1 MSKYN
6 YKDISMYWDAVFD
19 GAPKFTVDTK
29 IPYPGIIDGL
39 KWLGDNAKN
48 VLDFG
53 CGNGKALMV
62 SEKFGVKSGLGI
74 DISARGIETAIG
86 VVEGTKLDGRFSFE
100 CGGLESLD
108 KIEDGAFDGAILFN
122 ILDNLYPE
130 DAKILVESLSRILKK
145 GASVLVKLNPVY
157 EESVFEAD
165 EDFRKIAD
173 NCYEEESGLIFWNMD
188 EAIINDLLEGHF
200 EYVNGYDIEM
210 KAFETVNRM
219 YWLKKL

>member
-39 KWLGDNAKN
+39 KWLGDNAKH

-74 DISARGIETAIG
+74 DISARGIETASA
-86 VVEGTKLDGRFSFE
+86 VVKDSKLDGRFSFE
-100 CGGLESLD
+100 NGGLESLENLEAD
-108 KIEDGAFDGAILFN
+108 VFDGAILFN
-122 ILDNLYPE
+122 ILDNLYPD
-130 DAKILVESLSRILKK
+130 DAKHLIESLSRVLKK

-157 EESVFEAD
+157 EEAVLKRMKTLEKLQTTVM
-165 EDFRKIAD
+165 RK
-173 NCYEEESGLIFWNMD
+173 
-188 EAIINDLLEGHF
+188 
-200 EYVNGYDIEM
+200 
-210 KAFETVNRM
+210 NRV
-219 YWLKKL
+219 

>member
-19 GAPKFTVDTK
+19 GGPKFTVDTK

-62 SEKFGVKSGLGI
+62 SEKFGVHSGLGI
-74 DISARGIETAIG
+74 DISARGIETAQK
-86 VVEGTKLDGRFSFE
+86 VVEGSKLDGRFTFVN
-100 CGGLESLD
+100 GGIESLEVID
-108 KIEDGAFDGAILFN
+108 ADSYDGAILFN
-122 ILDNLYPE
+122 ILDNLYPD
-130 DAKILVESLSRILKK
+130 DARLLIESLSKVLKK

-157 EESVFEAD
+157 EESVFEEDD
-165 EDFRKIAD
+165 EFRKIAEK
-173 NCYEEESGLIFWNMD
+173 CYEEESGLIFWNMD
-188 EAIINDLLEGHF
+188 ESVLNDLLEGHF

-210 KAFETVNRM
+210 KEFETVNRM
-219 YWLKKL
+219 YWLKKI